1 MSAGPVSILCVDDN
15 DEVAEALRV
24 KFSRA
29 GGFDWK
35 GRLATADDLVPR
47 VNLECPRVVILDV
60 DMPGR
65 DPFDASRESSSRFPD
80 TFIIFFS
87 GHLRWDYI
95 DRAIDCG
102 AWGYVSKNDG
112 EDALIDAIR
121 RVIAGEFVLSP
132 EAREMYSSQ

>member
-1 MSAGPVSILCVDDN
+1 MSNKSVSILCVDDN

-35 GRLATADDLVPR
+35 GRLATADDLVPLIDR
-47 VNLECPRVVILDV
+47 EAPRVVILDV

-65 DPFDASRESSSRFPD
+65 DPFEASLESSARFPN
-80 TFIIFFS
+80 TFIVFFS

-95 DRAIDCG
+95 NRAIDCG
-102 AWGYVSKNDG
+102 AWGYISKNDG
-112 EDALIDAIR
+112 EDALIDAVR

-132 EAREMYSSQ
+132 EAREMYSSR